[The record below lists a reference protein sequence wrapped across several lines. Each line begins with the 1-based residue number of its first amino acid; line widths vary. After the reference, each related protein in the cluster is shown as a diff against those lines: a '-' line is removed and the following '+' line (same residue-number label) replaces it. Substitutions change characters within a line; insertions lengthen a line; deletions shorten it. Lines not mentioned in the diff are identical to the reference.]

1 MRQIGTSFGYIQSGD
16 LATALNPNVSAP
28 PMIKTARPIQPSVK
42 AIEELNTQAYGSN
55 VGVNSQPSSSQFSQ
69 KAAEAS
75 QGHSVLEVYSNF
87 IFAVSRSLSHS
98 LGKRRGWVQVDPYAC
113 VDARTLGN
121 DLFDN
126 PDLKSWSATTN
137 KVSFDVK
144 LLSSGTLL
152 ISFFQIR
159 LPRLIRMS
167 KMLSRDPQST
177 GLAIGS
183 PLLLSPSGIMC
194 HYLGTESSL
203 NSDVQRKS
211 TARTKALI
219 LSHLSHQGIRPM
231 QEVNWVYVQMDLKVP
246 ITPPVS
252 LWPADLCLC
261 EDSMTLLRGEG
272 GGLRGTSL
280 VDGSVDPLEEAESWF
295 LAKSARMETSR
306 LRSLQEDQRAEALRD
321 VQDTDDEDAVSSLGI
336 PVDQG
341 VTPQDVSG
349 IYPTPPDGLP
359 PALVGSSNPNN
370 LPPGDYDDEEKGL
383 QPSDET
389 RGDYDGLHNDD
400 LFGDVDIDMFASNGL
415 TEADFSFFD
424 EPGMVDEDLRETG
437 QVMALD
443 DKKETTE
450 YPIAFDR
457 PGSTATQDGRAD
469 GGSDAIVTKDR
480 EDRKSIRGMTPY
492 SQDACSFH
500 APVSLRGLADP

>member
-1 MRQIGTSFGYIQSGD
+1 MGSKVTSFGYIQSGD
-16 LATALNPNVSAP
+16 LATALSSNVSAP
-28 PMIKTARPIQPSVK
+28 PVIKTARSIQPTIKV
-42 AIEELNTQAYGSN
+42 IEELNTQAYGSN
-55 VGVNSQPSSSQFSQ
+55 GVVNAQPSTSQFSQ
-69 KAAEAS
+69 KPAEAS
-75 QGHSVLEVYSNF
+75 QGPPVSEVYSNL
-87 IFAVSRSLSHS
+87 ISAISRSLSHS
-98 LGKRRGWVQVDPYAC
+98 LGKRRGWLQVDPYAC
-113 VDARTLGN
+113 IDARTLGN

-126 PDLKSWSATTN
+126 PELNSWKATTN

-167 KMLSRDPQST
+167 KILSRDSQTT

-203 NSDVQRKS
+203 NSEVQRKS

-219 LSHLSHQGIRPM
+219 LSHLYHQGIRPM
-231 QEVNWVYVQMDLKVP
+231 QEVLWVYVQMDLNVP

-261 EDSMTLLRGEG
+261 EDSMTLLSAEG
-272 GGLRGTSL
+272 GELYGASL

-295 LAKSARMETSR
+295 LAKPARMETSR
-306 LRSLQEDQRAEALRD
+306 LRSLQENQRAEALSD
-321 VQDTDDEDAVSSLGI
+321 IQDTEDEDAVSSLGI

-341 VTPQDVSG
+341 ITPQDVSG

-370 LPPGDYDDEEKGL
+370 LPSGDYEDEEKGL
-383 QPSDET
+383 RPSDDT

-437 QVMALD
+437 QDMALD
-443 DKKETTE
+443 DMKETTG
-450 YPIAFDR
+450 YPAGFDG
-457 PGSTATQDGRAD
+457 PDSTATQDRRAD
-469 GGSDAIVTKDR
+469 CGSDPIVTKDR
-480 EDRKSIRGMTPY
+480 EDVKSVRGMTP
-492 SQDACSFH
+492 
-500 APVSLRGLADP
+500 

>member
-1 MRQIGTSFGYIQSGD
+1 M
-16 LATALNPNVSAP
+16 SAP
-28 PMIKTARPIQPSVK
+28 PVIKTARSIQPTTK

-55 VGVNSQPSSSQFSQ
+55 VSVNVQPSTSQSSQ
-69 KAAEAS
+69 KVEEAS
-75 QGHSVLEVYSNF
+75 QGHSVSEVYSNF
-87 IFAVSRSLSHS
+87 ISAVSRSLSHS
-98 LGKRRGWVQVDPYAC
+98 LGKRRGWVQVDPHAC
-113 VDARTLGN
+113 IDARTLGN

-126 PDLKSWSATTN
+126 PELNSWRATTH
-137 KVSFDVK
+137 KVSFDVR

-159 LPRLIRMS
+159 LPRLTRMS
-167 KMLSRDPQST
+167 KILSRDTQST
-177 GLAIGS
+177 GLAIGTL
-183 PLLLSPSGIMC
+183 LLLSPSGIMC

-203 NSDVQRKS
+203 KSDVQRKS

-231 QEVNWVYVQMDLKVP
+231 QEVIWVYVQMESKVP

-261 EDSMTLLRGEG
+261 EDLMTLIGGEG
-272 GGLRGTSL
+272 GELCGTSL

-295 LAKSARMETSR
+295 LAKSARMEASR

-321 VQDTDDEDAVSSLGI
+321 VQDTEDEDAVSSLGI

-341 VTPQDVSG
+341 ITPQDVSG

-370 LPPGDYDDEEKGL
+370 LPSGDYDDEEKGL

-443 DKKETTE
+443 DTNETTE
-450 YPIAFDR
+450 YPVGFDG

-469 GGSDAIVTKDR
+469 SGSSPVATKDR
-480 EDRKSIRGMTPY
+480 EDVKSVRGMTP
-492 SQDACSFH
+492 
-500 APVSLRGLADP
+500 